1 MCTIE
6 KKKIE
11 RILFFFSWKIWKS
24 QIGKL
29 KSMWSEFVIKGE

>member
-6 KKKIE
+6 KKKIDS
-11 RILFFFSWKIWKS
+11 FFFSWKIWKS